1 MRRRQDPKAKAA
13 MIAIEA
19 LTALAFGLAVVT
31 TANVIRAHAADDDL
45 LPRAGE
51 TTREYQARISK
62 DPQRIEQVRKQIA
75 EEQRQADEL
84 ERQRRADAEEARHNR
99 ALERERARS
108 NST

>member
-51 TTREYQARISK
+51 TPECPRGTPRELDEISLLVVSATFNHAVEILSDK
-62 DPQRIEQVRKQIA
+62 IDVAYFKR
-75 EEQRQADEL
+75 
-84 ERQRRADAEEARHNR
+84 
-99 ALERERARS
+99 
-108 NST
+108 